1 MIEENWMRYQGLA
14 RTRFFNNTINIPQKI
29 EIYMNIICMKC
40 GRPGFDPWDGKI
52 PWRRERLPTP
62 VIWPGEFHGL
72 YSPWGRK
79 ESDMTQ

>member
-52 PWRRERLPTP
+52 PWRRVWQPTLAWR
-62 VIWPGEFHGL
+62 IPGTEEPGQLQFL
-72 YSPWGRK
+72 MS
-79 ESDMTQ
+79 